1 MTKFWNW
8 IKNEETGESELYLD
22 SAISDETWFGDEIT
36 PANFKAELTKHP
48 GNVTVWINSPGGD
61 CFAASQIYTML
72 KNHNGKITVK
82 IDGIAASAASVV
94 AMAGDEVLISPTGM
108 LMIHNPMTV
117 AAGNRQAM
125 EKAIDLLEEVKQSII
140 NAYETK
146 SSLSRAK
153 ISQLMDDETWL
164 NAKKAKQMGFVDGIL
179 FEDSTKK
186 DSSEEKAEET
196 NQKRDSPDDKTYTAM
211 EYSAVSNINSFIQK
225 VSASAEKTVT
235 GTPIAR
241 LEKRLELLKI

>member
-8 IKNEETGESELYLD
+8 IKNEETGESELFLD

-36 PANFKAELTKHP
+36 PANFKAELAKHS

-72 KNHNGKITVK
+72 KNHSGKITVK

-179 FEDSTKK
+179 FENIQKSEGSDKK
-186 DSSEEKAEET
+186 SEEPKKET
-196 NQKRDSPDDKTYTAM
+196 SDEQTYTAM
-211 EYSAVSNINSFIQK
+211 QYSALSNINSFIQK
-225 VSASAEKTVT
+225 VSASAELAVT
-235 GTPIAR
+235 GTPIVQ
-241 LEKRLELLKI
+241 LDKRLELLKL